1 MHIVRLPAS
10 RGWHWIVQ
18 AARLLR
24 RRPMVWLTLHVMV
37 LLVGAALTAIP
48 VLGPMMFALV
58 TPVLMAGLMFGCR
71 DLEAGRELELKH
83 LLRGFQH
90 EPARLITI
98 GGVYLVGQIVI
109 AGLLYLVGGEEL
121 QSALKAAMSPDADP
135 AAPAVMNDRLS
146 LSVLISLCFFVPLAM
161 AVWFAPVL
169 VALQNL
175 QPLEAMK
182 LSARACLSNMAPMVV
197 YGFGLVATMMVLLLL
212 LRLVLGVLLPGVPLL
227 KNLAAMA
234 VLVLWVALTMISV
247 YTSYREIFDSDPAAT
262 A

>member
-37 LLVGAALTAIP
+37 LLVGAALTSIP

-90 EPARLITI
+90 EPAPLVTI
-98 GGVYLVGQIVI
+98 GGVYLSGQVVGRGFAV
-109 AGLLYLVGGEEL
+109 LVGGEEL
-121 QSALKAAMSPDADP
+121 QCRDGVIKGD
-135 AAPAVMNDRLS
+135 
-146 LSVLISLCFFVPLAM
+146 
-161 AVWFAPVL
+161 
-169 VALQNL
+169 VAQT
-175 QPLEAMK
+175 PIGG
-182 LSARACLSNMAPMVV
+182 AR
-197 YGFGLVATMMVLLLL
+197 GH
-212 LRLVLGVLLPGVPLL
+212 
-227 KNLAAMA
+227 
-234 VLVLWVALTMISV
+234 
-247 YTSYREIFDSDPAAT
+247 
-262 A
+262 